1 MLFPKYYYK
10 SAYSVPYR
18 ELYEKG
24 KRAVLFDIDNTL
36 VPHGAE
42 ADEHAKCLIKKLKN
56 IGYKICFIS
65 NNKEKRVAD
74 FNESLGCTYIY
85 KAGKPK
91 KKGYMSALA
100 EFNLDPQNAIF
111 VGDQIF
117 TDIWGANK
125 AKIDSYLVNR
135 IGKKEEIQIHLKRIP
150 EALIK
155 LCFVLFCNKKCFLKK
170 ETENKS

>member
-42 ADEHAKCLIKKLKN
+42 ADERAKMLIRNLKN

-74 FNESLGCTYIY
+74 FNRELGCTYIY
-85 KAGKPK
+85 KAGKPE
-91 KKGYMSALA
+91 KKGYLSALSVLNA
-100 EFNLDPQNAIF
+100 KPQNALF

-117 TDIWGANK
+117 TDIWGANR

-155 LCFVLFCNKKCFLKK
+155 LSFVLFCNKKCFLKN
-170 ETENKS
+170 ETEK